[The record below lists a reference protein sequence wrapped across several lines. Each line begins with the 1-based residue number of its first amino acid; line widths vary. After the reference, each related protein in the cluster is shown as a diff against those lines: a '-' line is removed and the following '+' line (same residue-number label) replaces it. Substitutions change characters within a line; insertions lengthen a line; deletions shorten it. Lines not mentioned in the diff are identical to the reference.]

1 MGEWSAEKSHHV
13 SRWAVILHLLIVTWN
28 TAMVRG
34 EFKYLNIE
42 FNSRWNNEFDSRT
55 VVSNGRTPARIQ
67 ECMNLCLY
75 ICNNQSCSA
84 VGWCDQ
90 ICFFCKT
97 SSSSKCSVKNEAIL
111 EDYNEAWKLYN
122 ASLGCVKG
130 SKALFLASP
139 AGVPFKG
146 ISLKGAAQSP
156 TKSFNNVTEAYAY
169 LDSHQEL
176 VTSHK
181 SFLHSSIWRGPS
193 RLAEGSSWPENAWI
207 NLGSGRK
214 ECLVVCC
221 HQNFYNSQRHSSS
234 ACSSQTSQ

>member
-1 MGEWSAEKSHHV
+1 MRTSSAALQSKDLETFQKISEDQSALRRFDAEFTRRIELTMGEWSAEKSHHV
-13 SRWAVILHLLIVTWN
+13 SRWAVLLHFLIVTWN

-122 ASLGCVKG
+122 ASLGGVKG

-181 SFLHSSIWRGPS
+181 SFLHSSI
-193 RLAEGSSWPENAWI
+193 
-207 NLGSGRK
+207 
-214 ECLVVCC
+214 
-221 HQNFYNSQRHSSS
+221 
-234 ACSSQTSQ
+234 